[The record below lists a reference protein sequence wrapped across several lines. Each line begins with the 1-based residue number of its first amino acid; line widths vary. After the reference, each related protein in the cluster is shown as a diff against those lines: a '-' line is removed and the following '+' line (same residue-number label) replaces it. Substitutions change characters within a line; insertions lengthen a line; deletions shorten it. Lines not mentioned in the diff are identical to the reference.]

1 MKALIYTHNMKKLL
15 LMLLII
21 PYIVNSQAIKCNI
34 EVTNNYESITDTSV
48 SITIKNITHN
58 YIYTMHDVPLIIYMQ
73 LDNEYCITFS
83 KDDYMSKSLYID
95 THATNNVMLCERILF
110 LSINM
115 SKSDKLDS
123 INAGRI
129 WYDNITDRFVYKVPS
144 STIVRQH

>member
-34 EVTNNYESITDTSV
+34 EVTDNYESITDTSV

-58 YIYTMHDVPLIIYMQ
+58 YIYTIHDAPIIIYMQ
-73 LDNEYCITFS
+73 LDNEYYITFS
-83 KDDYMSKSLYID
+83 KANYMSKSLYID
-95 THATNNVMLCERILF
+95 THTTNNSMLCERILF

-115 SKSDKLDS
+115 SEGDTSD
-123 INAGRI
+123 IVNAGKI
-129 WYDNITDRFVYKVPS
+129 WYDEITDRFVYKVPS
-144 STIVRQH
+144 STMVRQH